1 MDTEENERGRAAALE
16 APRVVVS
23 FGWAHRGKPDLS
35 KKFVDA
41 AVAAGAWAVKVSM
54 RHSPSYF
61 VSSRLGQWM
70 HGEDGRVSFEAHC
83 EAQELSPEALALVRS
98 HASGKLRFVVAIHE
112 ETSLQRALAV
122 SPDLIS
128 VGTAVACNKVL
139 LRKAA
144 ETASQVLVE
153 VNWLSLEELEEL
165 NRLFGPGRLIL
176 AWRDSSDQA
185 FSHDRFENL
194 FALKA
199 LLDFGRPVAY
209 VGSCG
214 RQSRLILALGF
225 GASVLEIDFSVSGS
239 AAVGEGDGALV
250 DEDIS
255 ALLSEIRRL
264 SGVRPGSSATPVS
277 SETMDMED
285 RTRLCVVA
293 SRDIPQGTRLTE
305 ELLAVKAPY
314 SGISPRLMPR
324 IIGKKALYDIPRD
337 TPITLGL
344 IEL

>member
-16 APRVVVS
+16 TSRVVVS
-23 FGWAHRGKPDLS
+23 FGWAHRGRPDLA

-41 AVAAGAWAVKVSM
+41 AVSAGAWAVKVSM

-70 HGEDGRVSFEAHC
+70 HGENGRLSFEAYC
-83 EAQELSPEALALVRS
+83 EAQELSAEALASVRS
-98 HASGKLRFVVAIHE
+98 YASGKLRFVIAIHE

-128 VGTAVACNKVL
+128 VGAAVACNKAL

-144 ETASQVLVE
+144 ETASQVFVE
-153 VNWLSLEELEEL
+153 INWLSLEELEEL

-176 AWRDSSDQA
+176 AWRDGPGEA
-185 FSHDRFENL
+185 FSDDRFEHL

-214 RQSRLILALGF
+214 RRSRLVLALGF
-225 GASVLEIDFSVSGS
+225 GASVLEIDFDGSGS
-239 AAVGEGDGALV
+239 VAMGEGDGVLV
-250 DEDIS
+250 DEEIS

-264 SGVRPGSSATPVS
+264 SEMRLGSSATPVS

-305 ELLAVKAPY
+305 ELLTVKAPY

-337 TPITLGL
+337 TPVTLGL
-344 IEL
+344 LEL